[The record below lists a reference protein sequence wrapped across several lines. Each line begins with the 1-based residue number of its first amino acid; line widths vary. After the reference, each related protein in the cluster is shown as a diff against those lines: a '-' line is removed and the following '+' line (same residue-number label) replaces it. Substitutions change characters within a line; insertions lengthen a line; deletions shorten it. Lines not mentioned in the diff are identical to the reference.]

1 MDPTVRYAMEQKLRR
16 ERNRLWEEAVAADGE
31 LQALTDDRESEPEEV
46 AQQRQLAGVVERLDS
61 RAKREIEELDAALM
75 RLSDGRYGT
84 CLRCGR
90 RIAIARLQV
99 LPATRF
105 CLRCAGR

>member
-1 MDPTVRYAMEQKLRR
+1 MEQRLRR

-31 LQALTDDRESEPEEV
+31 LRTLTEDRESEPEEA
-46 AQQRQLAGVVERLDS
+46 AQQQQLAGLVERLDS

-75 RLSDGRYGT
+75 RLSDRRYGS

-90 RIAIARLQV
+90 RIAIARLQI
-99 LPATRF
+99 LPATRL
-105 CLRCAGR
+105 CYRCARG